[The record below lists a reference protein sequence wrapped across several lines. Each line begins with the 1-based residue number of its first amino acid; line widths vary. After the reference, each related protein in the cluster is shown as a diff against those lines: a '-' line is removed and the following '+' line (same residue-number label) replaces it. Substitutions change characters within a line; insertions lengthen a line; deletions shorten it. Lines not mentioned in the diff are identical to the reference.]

1 MTNPELPAP
10 AGAPPN
16 ATLRRP
22 RFSLVWLIPIIA
34 AVLAIYLVY
43 RTISQQGPLME
54 LTFKSADGLTAGQ
67 TQIKYKY
74 LAIGTVQDIDLA
86 GDNSH
91 VIVKI
96 RMTNVGAR
104 FLNSHARFWVVR
116 PSFSF
121 GNVSGLDTLV
131 SGAYIAVDPGT
142 KGGTPQTHFIG
153 LEGPPGVQSD
163 EPGSIYTL
171 LAENVGSI
179 NAGSPVFYRDVVVG
193 EVLNYDIG
201 DGVGPITVHIFVR
214 APFNKL
220 VKPQS
225 HFWNSSGI
233 TASIVNGTFHLEIQ
247 SLQAA
252 VAGGITFDL
261 PPNGEKMA
269 ASPNDASFPLFASAD
284 AARVSGYQRKIE
296 LVTYIKSSVGGLAT
310 GAPLTVMGMQVGQV
324 TSVNLIYDVRT
335 GSAKVRVGMELQPE
349 RIFKASLLGPSVS
362 PLAVIQNLVN
372 RGLRTQIT
380 TTNYVTGQQ
389 TVALINVPDS
399 LPAKVTVEDG
409 AIVIPNQPGSFDN
422 ITASLSDIS
431 KRLAKIPF
439 DQIGMNLNKLLVTAN
454 GTIGSP
460 QLKQTLVSL
469 NQTLQSANMTLGTIN
484 QSFGGDSD
492 FQHNLEQLMNQA
504 SNTLRSIDLLTTYL
518 DRHPSALLTGRSGQ

>member
-1 MTNPELPAP
+1 MTDPVPGTAS
-10 AGAPPN
+10 GAPK

-34 AVLAIYLVY
+34 AVLAIYLGY
-43 RTISQQGPLME
+43 RTIAQQGPVME
-54 LTFKSADGLTAGQ
+54 LTFKTADGLTAGQ

-74 LAIGTVQDIDLA
+74 LVIGTVQDIDLA
-86 GDNSH
+86 DDNSH

-96 RMTNVGAR
+96 RMTDIGAR
-104 FLNSHARFWVVR
+104 FLTSHARFWVVR
-116 PSFSF
+116 PSFTF

-131 SGAYIAVDPGT
+131 SGAYIAVDPGLP
-142 KGGTPQTHFIG
+142 GGAYQTHFTG

-163 EPGSIYTL
+163 EPGSVYSL
-171 LAENVGSI
+171 LAENIGSI

-193 EVLNYDIG
+193 EVLAYDIG

-214 APFNKL
+214 APFDKL

-233 TASIVNGTFHLEIQ
+233 TASIVNGTFHLEVQ
-247 SLQAA
+247 SLQAV

-261 PPNGEKMA
+261 PPNGENIA
-269 ASPNDASFPLFASAD
+269 ASPNESTFPLYASAD
-284 AARVSGYQRKIE
+284 AAKVAGYQRKLE
-296 LVTYIKSSVGGLAT
+296 LVTYITSSVGGLAA

-324 TSVNLIYDVRT
+324 TSVNLIYDLQT
-335 GSAKVRVGMELQPE
+335 GAAKVRVAMELQPE
-349 RIFKASLLGPSVS
+349 RIFKARMIEPSVS
-362 PLAVIQNLVN
+362 PLMLFQNLVN
-372 RGLRTQIT
+372 RGLRAQLA

-389 TVALINVPDS
+389 AVALINVPDAP
-399 LPAKVTVEDG
+399 PATVTVENG
-409 AIVIPNQPGSFDN
+409 ALVIPSQPGSFDN

-431 KRLAKIPF
+431 KRLSKIPF
-439 DQIGMNLNKLLVTAN
+439 DQIGVNLNKLLITTN

-460 QLKQTLVSL
+460 QLKQLLVSL
-469 NQTLQSANMTLGTIN
+469 NQTLKSANTTLGTIN
-484 QSFGGDSD
+484 QSFGDDSD
-492 FQHNLEQLMNQA
+492 FQRNLEQLMNQA

-518 DRHPSALLTGRSGQ
+518 DRHPDALLTGRSGQ